1 MNQSLGDLLEG
12 MRRSLRE
19 VVQPEL
25 STDHARTQLAGVLDI
40 LGKLERMVVWSPDSI
55 RERLDVTDA
64 GVSFIE
70 ERLRTA
76 GFAPPAAA
84 PAAAVQA
91 GTGPLLQSELVEA
104 LRRAD
109 MRLAIL
115 TDWLFEPTAAL
126 PVALRTELDAHLRAT
141 LAAAL
146 KIERRMIA
154 RADFS
159 SMTGANS

>member
-1 MNQSLGDLLEG
+1 MNQSLVDLLEG

-40 LGKLERMVVWSPDSI
+40 LGKLERMIVWSPDAM
-55 RERLDVTDA
+55 RERLDIIDA
-64 GVSFIE
+64 GILFIE
-70 ERLRTA
+70 RRACAA
-76 GFAPPAAA
+76 GFAPPASASSGA
-84 PAAAVQA
+84 PQTDAK
-91 GTGPLLQSELVEA
+91 PLLQSELAGA

-109 MRLAIL
+109 SRLAIL
-115 TDWLFEPTAAL
+115 TDWLFEPTAGL
-126 PVALRTELDAHLRAT
+126 PIALRTELDAHLRGT

-159 SMTGANS
+159 SMTGVNS